1 MRFPM
6 SFSVVN
12 LSPWRSGG
20 YGDLC
25 IGPRTDT
32 GESVVVKFLRDYQHA
47 DARKAFERQ
56 VLILAAKPRG
66 FVPLLG
72 GDTEAEIPYYVMPFF
87 PRGSLTRYAAN
98 LSDYQLLGIARE
110 LAVTLAAF
118 HERWCAHGDVKP
130 DNVLVSQEGRLLVAD
145 PMGNGLG
152 CTGLFSLNNT
162 GGTPGYR
169 APEVRAGGPISKAGD
184 VYSYGAT
191 LYALLT
197 GHRPQDGQR
206 LDLILNGYGN
216 APRIQEVVA
225 ACCQFDSNERPTMQE
240 VLRVLRGEQWA
251 SIRAE
256 RKQRQQ
262 LMAVACLIGIVVLV
276 GVSMTRDG

>member
-1 MRFPM
+1 M
-6 SFSVVN
+6 SFQFVILN
-12 LSPWRSGG
+12 TLPSGG
-20 YGDLC
+20 NGELF
-25 IGPRTDT
+25 IGRRTDT
-32 GESVVVKFLRDYQHA
+32 GEYVVPKFLREHHLVQ
-47 DARKAFERQ
+47 ARRAFALEVR
-56 VLILAAKPRG
+56 ILASNPRG

-72 GDTEAEIPYYVMPFF
+72 SDADAERPFYVMPYF
-87 PRGSLTRYAAN
+87 PRGSLTQYAGN
-98 LSDYQLLGIARE
+98 LSDGQLHAVATE
-110 LAVTLAAF
+110 LAITLAAF
-118 HERWCAHGDVKP
+118 HARWCAHGDFKP
-130 DNVLVSQEGRLLVAD
+130 DNVLVSQDGRPLVAD
-145 PMGNGLG
+145 PLGNGLG
-152 CTGLFSLNNT
+152 CAGLFSQNKG

-206 LDLILNGYGN
+206 LDLILDGYGN
-216 APRIQEVVA
+216 APKIQEVIA

-251 SIRAE
+251 SIQAA

-262 LMAVACLIGIVVLV
+262 LMAVACLIAIVVLV
-276 GVSMTRDG
+276 GRFNDS